1 MTKLFYAII
10 AFFCQGLMGCPEGGG
25 WVDLGESCYL
35 ISMEHFG
42 WVNAQIVTKTLEI
55 VM

>member
-1 MTKLFYAII
+1 MTKSFYLII
-10 AFFCQGLMGCPEGGG
+10 AFFGQGLIGCPEGGG

-42 WVNAQIVTKTLEI
+42 WENAGIVRKTFKI